1 MDPERL
7 IDHIG
12 DCIHEFSLKSLPWAQ
27 SVDRKDFMWTPTA
40 DELFSKWLEDV
51 QLSTVKEETPDLKFL
66 SFETQVP
73 APETLLVVSEYFA
86 DRSETSSR
94 VEAKSPSWDPDL
106 PEPDFSSIPTLNRP
120 EHDPQSTS
128 SESLGAHTEK
138 DGKCRTATHD
148 ANQSLTLDHKKLI
161 PISLFPA
168 KTAP

>member
-12 DCIHEFSLKSLPWAQ
+12 DCIHEFSLRSLPWAQ

-51 QLSTVKEETPDLKFL
+51 QLSTVKEENPDLKFL
-66 SFETQVP
+66 SFETQIP

-106 PEPDFSSIPTLNRP
+106 PELNFSSGATRGRS
-120 EHDPQSTS
+120 EHNPQSDS
-128 SESLGAHTEK
+128 SESLGAHSEK
-138 DGKCRTATHD
+138 DGKCRTATH
-148 ANQSLTLDHKKLI
+148 NVKQSLTLNHKKLI
-161 PISLFPA
+161 PISFFPA